1 MPSFDIVSEVKMNEV
16 LNAVDNAN
24 RELATR
30 FDFRGVEA
38 SFELNKEEVKLE
50 ADADF
55 QLKQMVEILRGA
67 LLKRNIENSSM
78 DVGDS
83 VHSGKRFH
91 LTVKFKRGIDKEV
104 AKKLVKLIKD
114 SKIKVQ
120 AAIQGDEVRVTGKK
134 RDDLQET
141 MALVRAPSWVSR
153 CSSRTSATNGGRG
166 GVGPPIVTAK
176 RSARRHK
183 NRAAARFLF
192 LRNPFD

>member
-55 QLKQMVEILRGA
+55 QLKQMVEILRAA

-83 VHSGKRFH
+83 FHSGKRFH
-91 LTVKFKRGIDKEV
+91 LTVKFKQGIEKEI

-120 AAIQGDEVRVTGKK
+120 VAIQGDEVRVTGKK

-141 MALVRAPSWVSR
+141 MALVRGAELGQPMQFQNFR
-153 CSSRTSATNGGRG
+153 
-166 GVGPPIVTAK
+166 
-176 RSARRHK
+176 
-183 NRAAARFLF
+183 
-192 LRNPFD
+192 D

>member
-67 LLKRNIENSSM
+67 LLKRQIENSSM

-91 LTVKFKRGIDKEV
+91 LTVKFKQGIDKEV

-120 AAIQGDEVRVTGKK
+120 AAIQGDAVRVTGAK
-134 RDDLQET
+134 RDDLQAA
-141 MALVRAPSWVSR
+141 MALIRKEIADLPLSFNNFR
-153 CSSRTSATNGGRG
+153 
-166 GVGPPIVTAK
+166 
-176 RSARRHK
+176 
-183 NRAAARFLF
+183 
-192 LRNPFD
+192 D

>member
-67 LLKRNIENSSM
+67 LLKRQIENSSM
-78 DVGDS
+78 DVSNS

-91 LTVKFKRGIDKEV
+91 LTVKFKQGIDKEV
-104 AKKLVKLIKD
+104 AKKLVKLVKD

-120 AAIQGDEVRVTGKK
+120 AAIQDEKVRVTGAK
-134 RDDLQET
+134 RDDLQAV
-141 MALVRAPSWVSR
+141 MALIRKEIADMPLSFNNFR
-153 CSSRTSATNGGRG
+153 
-166 GVGPPIVTAK
+166 
-176 RSARRHK
+176 
-183 NRAAARFLF
+183 
-192 LRNPFD
+192 D

>member
-67 LLKRNIENSSM
+67 LLKRQIE
-78 DVGDS
+78 
-83 VHSGKRFH
+83 
-91 LTVKFKRGIDKEV
+91 KFKEKCC
-104 AKKLVKLIKD
+104 AK
-114 SKIKVQ
+114 
-120 AAIQGDEVRVTGKK
+120 
-134 RDDLQET
+134 
-141 MALVRAPSWVSR
+141 
-153 CSSRTSATNGGRG
+153 
-166 GVGPPIVTAK
+166 
-176 RSARRHK
+176 
-183 NRAAARFLF
+183 
-192 LRNPFD
+192 

>member
-55 QLKQMVEILRGA
+55 QLKQMVEMLRGA

-78 DVGDS
+78 EVGHS

-91 LTVKFKRGIDKEV
+91 LTVKFKQGIEKET

-120 AAIQGDEVRVTGKK
+120 VAIQGDVVRVTGKK

-141 MALVRAPSWVSR
+141 MALVRGAELGQPMQFQNFR
-153 CSSRTSATNGGRG
+153 
-166 GVGPPIVTAK
+166 
-176 RSARRHK
+176 
-183 NRAAARFLF
+183 
-192 LRNPFD
+192 D

>member
-55 QLKQMVEILRGA
+55 QLKQMVEILRAA

-83 VHSGKRFH
+83 VHSGKRFQ
-91 LTVKFKRGIDKEV
+91 LTVKFKQGIEKET
-104 AKKLVKLIKD
+104 AKKVVKLIKD

-134 RDDLQET
+134 RDDLQEA
-141 MALVRAPSWVSR
+141 MALVRGAELGQPMQFQNFR
-153 CSSRTSATNGGRG
+153 
-166 GVGPPIVTAK
+166 
-176 RSARRHK
+176 
-183 NRAAARFLF
+183 
-192 LRNPFD
+192 D